1 MEYNTL
7 SEHERSDMDGSIANL
22 IGEDGNPAADC
33 DDCGTNVSTFIVY
46 EDDSVLCYNCF
57 EAASQQ

>member
-7 SEHERSDMDGSIANL
+7 SEHESSVVTEGIVNGDYT
-22 IGEDGNPAADC
+22 ADC
-33 DDCGTNVSTFIVY
+33 DDCGHNVSTFLVY

-57 EAASQQ
+57 EAESQQ